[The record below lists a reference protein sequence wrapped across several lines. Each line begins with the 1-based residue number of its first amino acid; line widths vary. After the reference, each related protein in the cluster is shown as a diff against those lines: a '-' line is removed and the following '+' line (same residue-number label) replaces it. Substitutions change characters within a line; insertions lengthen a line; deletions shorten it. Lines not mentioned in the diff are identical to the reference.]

1 MKSINSNDRF
11 RRQSLDFI
19 LLGIAFVIAKQLS
32 NQIVNKTDFLIIL
45 ILGFVWYLSSRKTEL
60 YDDFRT
66 SSYINE
72 LLVLIPNILAQ
83 AFTVMFLG
91 FFLDNE
97 ILAKGEG
104 IYYILFT
111 TVFTV
116 IGKYLFKQYKL
127 YRWSKGKDS
136 RNILIAGN
144 GHYARELHG
153 LISES
158 RQFGYNLIGIIND
171 TPPKYVKENYL
182 GKLSKAEDII
192 TGQKVDEMIICTS
205 DASHSTLDDLL
216 DISDR
221 HAVKVRIIPEYF
233 KFNSSRFKMD
243 MFGSFPMVTVRE
255 EPLMQYQFSLLKR
268 ICDLLFTLF
277 LFAFVFSWL
286 FPIIAIAIKLDS
298 AGPVFYLQDRWGKS
312 GNSFKCFKFRTMR
325 HKSSTV
331 NNDGSFYQTTK
342 NDPRITRVGAFLR
355 KTNFDELPQF
365 INVLWGCMSVVGPRP
380 HAVKH
385 SIETREKIPHYLL
398 RHLVKPGIT
407 GWAQA
412 NGYRGETSNDFLM
425 EKRVELDI
433 WYVENWS
440 FWLDLKIVIMTA
452 YNMIKGEKMA
462 Y

>member
-1 MKSINSNDRF
+1 MKSINSDDRF
-11 RRQSLDFI
+11 RRQFLDFI
-19 LLGIAFVIAKQLS
+19 LLGIAYVMGKELS
-32 NQIVNKTDFLIIL
+32 GLEVGRVDLLIVL
-45 ILGFVWYLSSRKTEL
+45 ILGFVWYLTSRKTEL

-66 SSYINE
+66 SRYISE
-72 LLVLIPNILAQ
+72 LLTLMPNILVQ
-83 AFTVMFLG
+83 AITVFSLS
-91 FFLDNE
+91 FFMSDGRME
-97 ILAKGEG
+97 KGSG
-104 IYYILFT
+104 LFYILFVS
-111 TVFTV
+111 VFTV

-127 YRWSKGKDS
+127 YRWSKGKDT

-144 GHYARELHG
+144 GHYAKELHG

-158 RQFGYNLIGIIND
+158 KQFGYNLIGIIND

-182 GKLSKAEDII
+182 GKLTKAETII
-192 TGQKVDEMIICTS
+192 ADYQVDEMIICTS
-205 DASHSTLDDLL
+205 DASHATLDELL

-243 MFGSFPMVTVRE
+243 MFGSFPMVTVRV
-255 EPLMQYQFSLLKR
+255 EPLEQYQFSLLKR
-268 ICDLLFTLF
+268 ICDVLFTAF
-277 LFAFVFSWL
+277 LFVFVFSWL

-298 AGPVFYLQDRWGKS
+298 AGPVFYLQDRWGKG
-312 GNSFKCFKFRTMR
+312 GNPFKCFKFRTMR
-325 HKSSTV
+325 HNSSTT
-331 NNDGSFYQTTK
+331 NTDGSFFQTTK

-355 KTNFDELPQF
+355 RTNFDELPQF
-365 INVLWGCMSVVGPRP
+365 INVLFGDMSVVGPRP

-440 FWLDLKIVIMTA
+440 FWLDLKIVLMTA

>member
-325 HKSSTV
+325 HNSSTV

-365 INVLWGCMSVVGPRP
+365 INVLMGCMSVVGPRP